1 MSEILDGVG
10 AVLQAAGV
18 GTLGTNLFLSRQ
30 PDTPDACVT
39 VVESGAGVNI
49 YTHGVIGNALTM
61 TNIQVTARAAREDY
75 QSARSTITSVISAL
89 EAVAETTA
97 SSVRLLRV
105 ESLGRPIP
113 MGYDGNDRPEIAMNF
128 TVTHA

>member
-10 AVLQAAGV
+10 SVLQTASI
-18 GTLGTNLFLSRQ
+18 GTLGTTIFLSRQ

-39 VVESGAGVNI
+39 VLESGAGVNL
-49 YTHGVIGNALTM
+49 YTHGITGPALAM
-61 TNIQVTARAAREDY
+61 TNIQVLVRAGREDY
-75 QSARSTITSVISAL
+75 EAARTKVTSVINAL

-97 SSVRLLRV
+97 SGIRMLRI

-113 MGYDGNDRPEIAMNF
+113 MGYDQTDRPEIAMNF

>member
-1 MSEILDGVG
+1 MSEILDGIG
-10 AVLQAAGV
+10 SVLQSAGV

-30 PDTPDACVT
+30 PESPDACVT
-39 VVESGAGVNI
+39 VIESGAGVNL
-49 YTHGVIGNALTM
+49 YTHGIVGNALTM

-75 QSARSTITSVISAL
+75 QAARTKITAVIAAL

-97 SSVRLLRV
+97 DGVRLLRV